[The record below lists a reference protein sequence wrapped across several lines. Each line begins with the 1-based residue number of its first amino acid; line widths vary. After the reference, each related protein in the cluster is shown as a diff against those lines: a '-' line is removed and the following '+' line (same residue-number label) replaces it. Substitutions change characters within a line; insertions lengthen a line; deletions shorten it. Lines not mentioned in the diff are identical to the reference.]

1 MRLLADTPV
10 LLWALLRPGELD
22 RRAARALAAA
32 SNDVLASAASL
43 WEIAIKADLGKL
55 RLPGPPAEWL
65 PEALERTGIETLPI
79 DGAHALAAGE
89 LPPHH
94 RDPFDRMLVAQALL
108 ERLTVV
114 TRDTRFAPYGVPV
127 LAA

>member
-1 MRLLADTPV
+1 MRLLADSHV

-22 RRAARALAAA
+22 RRAARALAAPA
-32 SNDVLASAASL
+32 NDVLASAASL
-43 WEIAIKADLGKL
+43 WEIAVKAGMGKL

-65 PEALERTGIETLPI
+65 PEALERTGIETLAVE
-79 DGAHALAAGE
+79 GAHALAAGA

-94 RDPFDRMLVAQALL
+94 RDPFDRMIAAQALV
-108 ERLTVV
+108 EGLTVV
-114 TRDTRFAPYGVPV
+114 KRDPRFAPYRVAV

>member
-1 MRLLADTPV
+1 MRLLADSHV

-43 WEIAIKADLGKL
+43 WEIAIKAGMGRL

-79 DGAHALAAGE
+79 EGAHALAAGA

-94 RDPFDRMLVAQALL
+94 RDPFDRMIVAQALL
-108 ERLTVV
+108 EGLTVV
-114 TRDTRFAPYGVPV
+114 TRDPRFAQYGAAV
-127 LAA
+127 LPA

>member
-1 MRLLADTPV
+1 VDSHV

-32 SNDVLASAASL
+32 SNDVLVSAASL
-43 WEIAIKADLGKL
+43 WEIAIKAEMGKL
-55 RLPGPPAEWL
+55 RLPGPSAEWL

-79 DGAHALAAGE
+79 DGAHTLAAGG

-114 TRDTRFAPYGVPV
+114 TRDERFALYGVPV
-127 LAA
+127 LVA

>member
-1 MRLLADTPV
+1 VRLLADSHV
-10 LLWALLRPGELD
+10 LLWVLLRPGELD
-22 RRAARALAAA
+22 RRAARSLAAA
-32 SNDVLASAASL
+32 SNDVLASAVSL
-43 WEIAIKADLGKL
+43 WEIAIKAAMGKL

-79 DGAHALAAGE
+79 EGGHALAAGA

-94 RDPFDRMLVAQALL
+94 RDPFDRMIVAQALL

-114 TRDTRFAPYGVPV
+114 TRDPRFAQYGVAV
-127 LAA
+127 LPA